1 MAITLHGLPDNHE
14 AMVNAAMRLRR
25 PYIAVA
31 VTGGS
36 LGLLDALLMPWGPTN
51 GARVRWFG
59 LVLVAAFLALSP
71 LLLRYLLQRQM
82 RAIPDEPWIMLID
95 EERISCMTPSGGTDY
110 RWGAIGSVI
119 ETPEA
124 FILRNG
130 RVILTVLPKDQFQGD
145 DVRRLRK
152 LVADLGKA

>member
-25 PYIAVA
+25 PYIAMA

-51 GARVRWFG
+51 SARVRWFG

-71 LLLRYLLQRQM
+71 LLVRYLLLQRM
-82 RAIPDEPWIMLID
+82 RAIPDEPWIVSID
-95 EERISCMTPSGGTDY
+95 EERISCMTPSGSTDY
-110 RWGAIGSVI
+110 RWSAIGSVT
-119 ETPEA
+119 ETPES
-124 FILRNG
+124 FILRQG
-130 RVILTVLPKDQFQGD
+130 RVILTVLPKERFQGD
-145 DVRRLRK
+145 DVQRLRR